1 MLSSSIPMD
10 DPHLRH
16 IDREPAA
23 RGRSPGWRVATPRGA
38 RLFTDTDHGSTGAA
52 LDAALD
58 WRDAQLDPRRY
69 VPVPDSAVR
78 LAQGISF
85 TAQTIAGHAYPV
97 IKAVA
102 NADGA
107 RETITRSLYTH
118 TPEDAIRDAAEMRVR
133 VRRGRPGFK
142 HDSAEALAQIAL
154 DAYHAYARTHAPD
167 AAAEDDA

>member
-1 MLSSSIPMD
+1 MD
-10 DPHLRH
+10 DPHLQH
-16 IDREPAA
+16 IAREAAA
-23 RGRSPGWRVATPRGA
+23 RGRAPGWRVAVPRGA
-38 RLFTDTDHGSTGAA
+38 RLFTDADHGSTGAA

-69 VPVPDSAVR
+69 VPIPTSTVR

-102 NADGA
+102 NADGK
-107 RETITRSLYTH
+107 RETVTRSLYTH
-118 TPEDAIRDAAEMRVR
+118 SPEDAIRDAAEMRVR
-133 VRRGRPGFK
+133 IRRGRPGFK
-142 HDSAEALAQIAL
+142 HDTAEALTQIAL

-167 AAAEDDA
+167 GDAAEDTA